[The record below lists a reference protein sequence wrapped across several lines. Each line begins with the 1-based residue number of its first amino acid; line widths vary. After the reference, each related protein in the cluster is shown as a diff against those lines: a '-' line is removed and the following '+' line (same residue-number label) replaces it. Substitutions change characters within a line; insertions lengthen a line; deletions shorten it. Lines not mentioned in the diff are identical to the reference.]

1 MINVE
6 MTHHLYRYFPLL
18 ENTALELDAGSI
30 ADVLHQINQLAP
42 GFTQYILDDNG
53 ALRRHVN
60 ISINN
65 QLLIDR
71 KTLLDKVPDNAKLY
85 IFQSLTGG

>member
-1 MINVE
+1 